1 MAAVARALVRWR
13 LAVILFWAGV
23 AAFAFARA
31 PGTVQRLD
39 LRGGSHRPTEA
50 RVADSLLRSRFPKAF
65 SEYFVVTVR
74 GPSSFTEGPPREALD
89 SLLAAARR
97 APLART
103 VLGWPDARDSLFL
116 SHDGRTTFFLVGLAV
131 PSGDSVAGLVA
142 PFRDTLRTQWR
153 RLPARET
160 YSLQVTGRAPLELD
174 IRAVSA
180 H

>member
-23 AAFAFARA
+23 AAFAFAKA

-97 APLART
+97 
-103 VLGWPDARDSLFL
+103 G
-116 SHDGRTTFFLVGLAV
+116 
-131 PSGDSVAGLVA
+131 
-142 PFRDTLRTQWR
+142 
-153 RLPARET
+153 
-160 YSLQVTGRAPLELD
+160 
-174 IRAVSA
+174 
-180 H
+180 